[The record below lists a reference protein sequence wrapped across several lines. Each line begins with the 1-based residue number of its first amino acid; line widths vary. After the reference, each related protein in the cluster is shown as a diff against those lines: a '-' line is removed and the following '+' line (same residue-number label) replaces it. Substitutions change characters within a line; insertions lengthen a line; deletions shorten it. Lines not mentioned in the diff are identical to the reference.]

1 VNSPAPEFEERNLMQ
16 HLLGLLPE
24 ADQERLDSLSVS
36 DDTVAARLCD
46 AENDLVDAYV
56 RGDLAGEDLDRFM
69 THYLTSERRRRKVL
83 FAESL
88 LKLEKERKRV
98 TPLPLVPPR
107 AAVTK
112 RPAGRT
118 RWIAWAA
125 VIVVS
130 VAAGTVVFDDLHVRQ
145 SLSGI
150 TAALRALEKTERES
164 TDELKIQEARTSAL
178 LAQVSRL
185 EGVVTNLES
194 ASGTVVNAK
203 PLLVRV
209 ASFLLSAPTRGIEA
223 PPVLT
228 VPSDVEQ
235 LSVRLKLEET
245 EFARYRVSLKS
256 PAGQT
261 VLWQSPRL
269 APERGQH
276 GAVLK
281 LNLPAERVKN
291 GAYRFDVVGLEQ
303 GQEEPVASYAF
314 NAHREE

>member
-1 VNSPAPEFEERNLMQ
+1 MNLPAPELEERALMQ

-24 ADQERLDSLSVS
+24 ADQERLDALSVS

-56 RGDLAGEDLDRFM
+56 RGDLAGEDLHRFM

-88 LKLEKERKRV
+88 LNLEKERARV
-98 TPLPLVPPR
+98 TPLPIVPPR
-107 AAVTK
+107 TALTK
-112 RPAGRT
+112 RPPAST
-118 RWIAWAA
+118 RWMAWAA
-125 VIVVS
+125 VIAVS
-130 VAAGTVVFDDLHVRQ
+130 VAAGAVVLDDLRVRQ
-145 SLSGI
+145 RLSGS
-150 TAALRALEKTERES
+150 TAALTALETRVRES
-164 TDELKIQEARTSAL
+164 ADELKMQEARTSAL
-178 LAQVSRL
+178 MAEVSQL
-185 EGVVTNLES
+185 EGVVTDLKS
-194 ASGTVVNAK
+194 ASRTAANAK

-235 LSVRLKLEET
+235 LSVRLALEET
-245 EFARYRVSLKS
+245 EFAHYRVSLKS

-261 VLWQSPRL
+261 VLWQSPPL
-269 APERGQH
+269 ALERGQH

-281 LNLPAERVKN
+281 LNLPAERVHN
-291 GAYRFDVVGLEQ
+291 GAYRFDVVGLDR

-314 NAHREE
+314 KVNREE

>member
-1 VNSPAPEFEERNLMQ
+1 MQ

-56 RGDLAGEDLDRFM
+56 RGDLAGEDLDRFIN
-69 THYLTSERRRRKVL
+69 HYLISERRRRKVL

-88 LKLEKERKRV
+88 LKLAKKRDRV
-98 TPLPLVPPR
+98 TPLPLAPPH
-107 AAVTK
+107 AAVAR
-112 RPAGRT
+112 RPAGST
-118 RWIAWAA
+118 RWMAWAA

-130 VAAGTVVFDDLHVRQ
+130 VAAGTVVFDDLRLRQ
-145 SLSGI
+145 SLSGT
-150 TAALRALEKTERES
+150 TAALRALEKREGEN
-164 TDELKIQEARTSAL
+164 TGELKIQEARTSAL

-185 EGVVTNLES
+185 S
-194 ASGTVVNAK
+194 SRTVANAK

-223 PPVLT
+223 PAVLT

-245 EFARYRVSLKS
+245 EFVHYRVSLKS

-281 LNLPAERVKN
+281 LNVPSERVKT
-291 GAYRFDVVGLEQ
+291 GAYRFDVVGLDQ

-314 NAHREE
+314 NVYREG

>member
-1 VNSPAPEFEERNLMQ
+1 VNSPSPEFEERTLMRC
-16 HLLGLLPE
+16 LLGLLPE
-24 ADQERLDSLSVS
+24 AEQERLDSLSVS
-36 DDTVAARLCD
+36 DDTVAASLCD

-56 RGDLAGEDLDRFM
+56 RGNLAGEDLDRFM
-69 THYLTSERRRRKVL
+69 THYLIGERRRRKVL

-88 LKLEKERKRV
+88 LKLEKERERV
-98 TPLPLVPPR
+98 TPLPQVAPR

-112 RPAGRT
+112 RPAGST
-118 RWIAWAA
+118 RWMAWAA
-125 VIVVS
+125 VVVVS
-130 VAAGTVVFDDLHVRQ
+130 VAAGTVVFDDLRLRQ
-145 SLSGI
+145 ILSGN
-150 TAALRALEKTERES
+150 TAALR
-164 TDELKIQEARTSAL
+164 DELKAQEARSSAL
-178 LAQVSRL
+178 SAQVSRL
-185 EGVVTNLES
+185 EGVMTDLES
-194 ASGTVVNAK
+194 ASRTAANAE
-203 PLLVRV
+203 PLLARV
-209 ASFLLSAPTRGIEA
+209 ASFVLSAPTRGIEA

-269 APERGQH
+269 APERGRH

-291 GAYRFDVVGLEQ
+291 GAYRFDVVGLDH
-303 GQEEPVASYAF
+303 GQEQPVASYAF
-314 NAHREE
+314 NVRREE